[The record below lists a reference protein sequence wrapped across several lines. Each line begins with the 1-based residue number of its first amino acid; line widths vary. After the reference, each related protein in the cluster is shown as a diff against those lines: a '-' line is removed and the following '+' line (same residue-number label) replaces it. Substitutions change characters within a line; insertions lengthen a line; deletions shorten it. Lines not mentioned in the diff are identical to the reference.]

1 MSEAE
6 NGVAPA
12 DASAPSS
19 YPPSPR
25 SREGIESQPADAD
38 LASTE
43 RKVWLGF
50 AVALTC
56 LAAVGIVSYLSVV
69 RLNENAAWVE
79 RTREVL
85 SSLEL
90 LLAAAT
96 DSETAGRSR
105 MRR

>member
-12 DASAPSS
+12 ATSEPSS
-19 YPPSPR
+19 GPSLPR
-25 SREGIESQPADAD
+25 SRQSGEERRADAD
-38 LASTE
+38 LVSTE
-43 RKVWLGF
+43 RKIRLGF

-56 LAAVGIVSYLSVV
+56 LAAIGIVSYLSLA

-79 RTREVL
+79 HTREVL
-85 SSLEL
+85 GCLEL

-96 DSETAGRSR
+96 DA
-105 MRR
+105 